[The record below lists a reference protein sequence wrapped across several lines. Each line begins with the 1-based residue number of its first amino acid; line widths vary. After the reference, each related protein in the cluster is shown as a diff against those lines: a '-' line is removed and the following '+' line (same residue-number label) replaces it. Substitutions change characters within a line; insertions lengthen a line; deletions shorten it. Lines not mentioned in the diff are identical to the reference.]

1 MRALGAELVVF
12 TPELASYTADMAG
25 KQNLTFPICHD
36 QGCKIA
42 DAFGL
47 AFQLPD
53 DLRDVYKNTF
63 KNDLAIKNGD
73 PSWRLPMPARFVVDK
88 TGIIRA
94 VDVDPDYTTR
104 PEPSLT
110 MAVLKSLV

>member
-12 TPELASYTADMAG
+12 TPELVSYTADMAG

-36 QGCKIA
+36 EGCKIA
-42 DAFGL
+42 DSFGL
-47 AFQLPD
+47 AFKLPD

-88 TGIIRA
+88 TGIIRS

-110 MAVLKSLV
+110 LAVLKSLV